1 TPPEQRAVAASVPS
15 AQRGPTGASRSS
27 STAREPITD
36 DCLLAQAPSWEP
48 CAREWKYG
56 SLSASDRGETAPW
69 MITWRC
75 SAYQGK
81 SRHAQGFPDRS
92 WALAD
97 VRLV

>member
-1 TPPEQRAVAASVPS
+1 M
-15 AQRGPTGASRSS
+15 
-27 STAREPITD
+27 TD
-36 DCLLAQAPSWEP
+36 DCLLAQAPNWEP

-75 SAYQGK
+75 SAYQGN
-81 SRHAQGFPDRS
+81 SRDAQGFPDRS